1 MFPFLSGTLGRRLW
15 LLELACGVVIDA
27 QGDRIFN
34 AQRGVGRAD
43 DSLASPPE
51 DSLVPVGCHV
61 SCQPPS
67 FDLMTHCS
75 VNPSLEAIKRSSKR
89 GRVVVSSVAPD
100 DNLAFPPSAGRA
112 SSIPAAQTVSAQNAA
127 RLGGLL
133 PERCAAAPVFSN
145 VEHARLPLFT
155 VNVMPSPQPVVA
167 PAACS
172 VKSVLQE
179 KRWVC
184 FGLGA

>member
-1 MFPFLSGTLGRRLW
+1 MHSG
-15 LLELACGVVIDA
+15 
-27 QGDRIFN
+27 
-34 AQRGVGRAD
+34 QRGVGRAD
-43 DSLASPPE
+43 GSLGIASPPE

-67 FDLMTHCS
+67 FGLMTHCS